1 MPLDEEYGAQIYEGP
16 ADLINVSTQF
26 RSVLL
31 RDSSD
36 VRVLGYTHDCTI
48 GQRIVVVGGRSP
60 PGVECDVRQR

>member
-26 RSVLL
+26 CSALL

-36 VRVLGYTHDCTI
+36 VRVSAYTSDCTI
-48 GQRIVVVGGRSP
+48 GQRIVIVGGGSP
-60 PGVECDVRQR
+60 PGVECDARQR